1 MMHGRKL
8 SLGDVMFNSVA
19 YILFALFTLL
29 CVFPF
34 YYLFINTISAN
45 DLSSHGLILFY
56 PRGIHF
62 ENYIKVFK
70 LRDFAQASLVSIA
83 RTVIGTV
90 TNVLCTAFVANV
102 LSKKILWKR
111 KLWYRFFVVT
121 LYFNVG
127 LIPWF
132 LNMQMLGLTDNF
144 LAYVIGVVNPYNLVL
159 VKTYIES
166 LPASLE
172 ESAELDGA
180 GTLTVFA
187 RIILPLSKPIIATTA
202 VFTAV
207 LQWNQFQDTL
217 ILMNDSRL
225 YTLQFLL
232 WRFLSEASSLARI
245 IQGGGTAA
253 IIDPARFMTT
263 TSVKMTAAMVVA
275 LPILLVYPFFQRY
288 FVKGIMLGAVKG

>member
-1 MMHGRKL
+1 
-8 SLGDVMFNSVA
+8 
-19 YILFALFTLL
+19 
-29 CVFPF
+29 VF
-34 YYLFINTISAN
+34 
-45 DLSSHGLILFY
+45 G
-56 PRGIHF
+56 
-62 ENYIKVFK
+62 
-70 LRDFAQASLVSIA
+70 LRDFAQATFISIA
-83 RTVIGTV
+83 RTVSGTL
-90 TNVLCTAFVANV
+90 TNVICTALVAYV

-111 KLWYRFFVVT
+111 KLWYRFFVIT

-127 LIPWF
+127 LIPWY
-132 LNMQMLGLTDNF
+132 LNMQMLHLTDNF
-144 LAYVIGVVNPYNLVL
+144 LAYIIAVVNPYNLVL
-159 VKTYIES
+159 VKTYVES

-180 GTLTVFA
+180 GTLTVFS
-187 RIILPLSKPIIATTA
+187 RIILPLCKPIIATTA

-217 ILMNDSRL
+217 ILMNNSKL

-232 WRFLSEASSLARI
+232 WRFLSESSSIARI
-245 IQGGGTAA
+245 LQGAGT
-253 IIDPARFMTT
+253 ITTIDPKRFMTT